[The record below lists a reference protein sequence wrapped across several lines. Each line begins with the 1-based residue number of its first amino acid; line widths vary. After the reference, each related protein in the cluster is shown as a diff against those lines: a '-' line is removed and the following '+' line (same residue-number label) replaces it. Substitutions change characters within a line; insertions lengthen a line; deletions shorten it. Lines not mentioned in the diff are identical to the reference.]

1 MKGSQPP
8 SREKK
13 GMPPTVLWDICAANF
28 CARKYILTFIRSSR
42 LMATLQETKVGGS
55 AEVTC
60 SRESMF
66 KINRPQTQN
75 LFFPAVIFIL
85 TLFHPPHPAPVCLSP
100 FCFSGQLSPKES
112 PGLPAHRQDLTQA
125 NFTLTRCPRA
135 KAVPPASSSL
145 PR

>member
-8 SREKK
+8 RRDKK
-13 GMPPTVLWDICAANF
+13 GMPVQPTFVQGNI
-28 CARKYILTFIRSSR
+28 YSRSSKALGSWR
-42 LMATLQETKVGGS
+42 PCKRQRWGGGS

-75 LFFPAVIFIL
+75 LFFPAVIVIL
-85 TLFHPPHPAPVCLSP
+85 IVSHPPHPAPVCLSP

-112 PGLPAHRQDLTQA
+112 AGLPAHRQELTQG
-125 NFTLTRCPRA
+125 NFTLTRCPQA

-145 PR
+145 AR

>member
-8 SREKK
+8 SRDKE
-13 GMPPTVLWDICAANF
+13 GMPPTVLWDVCAAKFVQGNI
-28 CARKYILTFIRSSR
+28 YSRSLKAPGSWR
-42 LMATLQETKVGGS
+42 PCKRRRWGS

-85 TLFHPPHPAPVCLSP
+85 ILSHPPHPAPVCLSP

-112 PGLPAHRQDLTQA
+112 PGLPAHRQELTHA

-135 KAVPPASSSL
+135 KAVRPASSSL
-145 PR
+145 AR